1 MQQPQFD
8 LLSQL
13 QQQPMCRWPI
23 CNGLLALLVGL
34 TVINCGASAP
44 ARVFGR
50 HLAFAEVQ
58 RDARRDDEPAGVTH
72 WKPSTVDLGKR
83 CDPRR
88 WSFVEFPAPGADV
101 AVDARTMGLFLV
113 CFDNNDLGAALAG
126 SVARGGT
133 VDDEDVVSVNNLVFN
148 FITHP
153 DAANVFSVFDDVS
166 SDDVQALASGS
177 PPAPSTQN
185 FAKHVMKCMGGGD
198 DAADGA
204 AASVG
209 ECLRDAASAASEQ
222 QQRGEDQ
229 RRRELGHI
237 TVTSQTADELQTK
250 IGHTYPL
257 VPTDSAG
264 FFRRQVVGN
273 VPASSA
279 GVLARD
285 VAPSGRS

>member
-23 CNGLLALLVGL
+23 CTGLLALLVGL

-58 RDARRDDEPAGVTH
+58 RDARRADEPAGVTH

-101 AVDARTMGLFLV
+101 AVDARTMGRFLV

-133 VDDEDVVSVNNLVFN
+133 VDDEDVVSVNNLVSN

-177 PPAPSTQN
+177 PPAPSLRQLLLRCLKTTPP
-185 FAKHVMKCMGGGD
+185 MGLLPQLES
-198 DAADGA
+198 ACAMPHQRPTRPPVNNSSGA
-204 AASVG
+204 RISGVASWDTSQLHRRRRTS
-209 ECLRDAASAASEQ
+209 CR
-222 QQRGEDQ
+222 QRLGTRTRSFRPQ
-229 RRRELGHI
+229 RR
-237 TVTSQTADELQTK
+237 
-250 IGHTYPL
+250 
-257 VPTDSAG
+257 
-264 FFRRQVVGN
+264 
-273 VPASSA
+273 
-279 GVLARD
+279 
-285 VAPSGRS
+285 